1 MQQLTTDH
9 RRLVTDLDKKQHS
22 TAYELFIIS
31 DQSPCQFMSLAIQI
45 KISVKTQNH
54 NLIYET
60 RGDYD
65 E

>member
-9 RRLVTDLDKKQHS
+9 WRLVTDLNKKQHS

-31 DQSPCQFMSLAIQI
+31 CQSPGQFMSLAIQI

-65 E
+65 K